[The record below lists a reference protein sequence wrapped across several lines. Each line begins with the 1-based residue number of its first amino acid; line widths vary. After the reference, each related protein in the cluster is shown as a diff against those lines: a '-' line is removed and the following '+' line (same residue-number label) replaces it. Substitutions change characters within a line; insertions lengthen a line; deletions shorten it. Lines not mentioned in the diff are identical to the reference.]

1 MYSAISIRYQKQAFL
16 DSKKVVLGHRRKSIH
31 LTALT
36 ISQKQN
42 APRYPPSAFAFTACA
57 LQRAPTACTPLQSER
72 WLHSNV
78 SEVVQSKLNQPH
90 RNVNIPIISVP
101 RAVYNVTS
109 LTQLCQCHTPALE
122 YGKETPRRNIA
133 SKPGRLVPGSH
144 AAWGFTISAI
154 KLRPQQKS
162 FLLQAIGPSGPNPTS
177 LRSGAVSHPV
187 PRIGVSPKLTAVKA
201 V

>member
-1 MYSAISIRYQKQAFL
+1 MLL
-16 DSKKVVLGHRRKSIH
+16 DI
-31 LTALT
+31 
-36 ISQKQN
+36 
-42 APRYPPSAFAFTACA
+42 P
-57 LQRAPTACTPLQSER
+57 LQRLHLQRVPFSVRLQRVPLFRVRE

-78 SEVVQSKLNQPH
+78 SEVVQSKPNRPH
-90 RNVNIPIISVP
+90 RNVNIVP